1 MNKATV
7 ALNIMLLKNCTYEN
21 WKDAISN
28 FHKKNIIKEES
39 DYILYKKNGNKDYPE
54 WLKTVQSKVLNESI
68 EKYFNKNISE
78 GLTIIKK
85 VDKDGKEY
93 VFALNFG
100 QGRHN
105 IVKTKICD
113 TFGIFVV
120 QKILLEKKA
129 KIKNTQSR
137 NIEGAPINK
146 KRTFAADLEENEL
159 FNILDE
165 AEITRELGVISN
177 EDTDFS
183 SLIGKYGPL
192 NIRLKLKE
200 ENSCSFAY
208 IDDTL
213 KKLLDIYESVCP
225 DDLAHL
231 FKGLQIVDKD
241 TSEKL
246 FNEVPSLLISEA
258 NLFSLFEPECDYDLT
273 QISGYKYETDSIKSK
288 LFERL
293 TLSDYLEVRPTP
305 SLDNLQKD
313 KILLLDESGRLSR
326 SWTILDALYGELI
339 KGNEAFILSN
349 QMWHR
354 IITDKFERVNRKI
367 SKITEVA
374 NISKNVKEKTTE
386 KIKQYM
392 QSKEY
397 KEAKDKRI
405 PREEYFN
412 EALSEE
418 EGNILL
424 DQNFIKV
431 EGDPIEVCDVLQVS
445 PLEFIHVKIGRNAD
459 KLSHLFGQGYGSARC
474 YVVHPEL
481 YVTQVEE
488 KVKAKISAFKMP
500 QKVNTNI
507 TINYM
512 IIDTTGK
519 NKLTFLNKMS
529 LIEKIENLEAFG
541 LKVKL
546 SWVNDIC
553 LYPKIT
559 EEFPNDKD

>member
-28 FHKKNIIKEES
+28 FHKKNIIKEAS

-200 ENSCSFAY
+200 ENTCSFSY

-213 KKLLDIYESVCP
+213 KKLLDIYESVRP

-258 NLFSLFEPECDYDLT
+258 SLFSLFEPECDYDLT

-367 SKITEVA
+367 SEITEVA

-431 EGDPIEVCDVLQVS
+431 EGNPIEVCDVLQVS

-459 KLSHLFGQGYGSARC
+459 KLSHLFAQGYGSARC
-474 YVVHPEL
+474 YAVYPKL
-481 YVTQVEE
+481 YVTKVEE

-512 IIDTTGK
+512 IIDTMGK

-559 EEFPNDKD
+559 EEFSNDKD